1 MLMKLIIYFINL
13 ILFFL
18 FFIFEMEDIFMTNL
32 KKNFNDL
39 YEHANENGF
48 VILIPN
54 KRLITDN
61 MLNQNFYNNHIYSI
75 SKYDEQMYIN
85 LNGKVLKFYHPKFS
99 SFIGW
104 KKDMVFNIK
113 ENYRHENIILYQIDN
128 VCDDY
133 GYNIS
138 SSKENSNTNSNK
150 SLTLKDSMNEYL
162 KLNSNLEK
170 ASPDYKN
177 CINELNNFKYKMKKS
192 IIFMKNFENEYSKY
206 FIQGSNDILK
216 NIRKSLT
223 GMKGNDENYY
233 ITVCNQLCESLI
245 FKDYYNFIMN
255 NLINFYSED
264 EKELKK
270 KIKEN
275 PTKYDWSNLKID
287 EAYQNCDFSKEIED
301 LNLIK
306 DKQTVFEK
314 ANIIYTINDN
324 MSKEAKIKY
333 EEKTKKNYNPQA
345 DTFLY
350 FWMYILTHSSMENI
364 IAESRFL
371 VLFNFCGSMDEKS
384 YLITTFITAVDAIVK
399 DIIGKSEK
407 FITQKVVPCYIN
419 CEN

>member
-1 MLMKLIIYFINL
+1 
-13 ILFFL
+13 
-18 FFIFEMEDIFMTNL
+18 
-32 KKNFNDL
+32 
-39 YEHANENGF
+39 
-48 VILIPN
+48 
-54 KRLITDN
+54 
-61 MLNQNFYNNHIYSI
+61 
-75 SKYDEQMYIN
+75 
-85 LNGKVLKFYHPKFS
+85 
-99 SFIGW
+99 
-104 KKDMVFNIK
+104 
-113 ENYRHENIILYQIDN
+113 
-128 VCDDY
+128 
-133 GYNIS
+133 
-138 SSKENSNTNSNK
+138 
-150 SLTLKDSMNEYL
+150 
-162 KLNSNLEK
+162 
-170 ASPDYKN
+170 
-177 CINELNNFKYKMKKS
+177 
-192 IIFMKNFENEYSKY
+192 
-206 FIQGSNDILK
+206 
-216 NIRKSLT
+216 
-223 GMKGNDENYY
+223 MKGNDENNY

-275 PTKYDWSNLKID
+275 PTKYDWVNFNID
-287 EAYQNCDFSKEIED
+287 DAYKTCDFSKEIQD

-314 ANIIYTINDN
+314 ANIIYLINDN

-345 DTFLY
+345 DTFLS

-364 IAESRFL
+364 IAESKFL